1 MCVFM
6 EMQNK
11 AKITTKEL
19 FDRFFEEKDE
29 SNARKTRPQI
39 DRPEVYEYEEKIGK
53 QLIEMDVDEL
63 FEMILSF
70 RGNRSMN
77 TSSFSVSY
85 SSYDQIA
92 SMYRSLFNYYI
103 DNIEVIKN
111 PFNDKRMRGTQAVQR
126 LAKSKEPFNKELV
139 DRIIENLHK
148 DFEPEHAMYY
158 ECIMLLFYNG
168 FAKAEEIVLLDE
180 DMISRK
186 DRTVRLPGRTIT
198 LSERCFELLEHVHQ
212 METIEG
218 WRGDFAMVPWQGHY
232 FKYIVRPKKANE
244 LQSRDMSEIANV
256 INRAIIVNVKNKYGV
271 DINYRLLYLLGFY
284 ESLKERYGNERAKE
298 LVVSVRNSEDAADL
312 MGAARLY
319 GVSVD
324 NVTHL
329 KKFLRPFIG
338 E

>member
-1 MCVFM
+1 M
-6 EMQNK
+6 EMQNEV
-11 AKITTKEL
+11 KISTKEL

-29 SNARKTRPQI
+29 SNAKKTRAQI
-39 DRPEVYEYEEKIGK
+39 DRPEVYEYEKKIGK

-77 TSSFSVSY
+77 TSSTSSFSVSY

-111 PFNDKRMRGTQAVQR
+111 PFNDKRMRGTQAAQR

-148 DFEPEHAMYY
+148 DFESEHAMYY
-158 ECIMLLFYNG
+158 ECILLLFYNG

-212 METIEG
+212 METMEG
-218 WRGDFAMVPWQGHY
+218 WRGDFAMVSWRGHY

-256 INRAIIVNVKNKYGV
+256 INRAIIVNVKKKYNV

-284 ESLKERYGNERAKE
+284 ESLKIKYGDERAKE
-298 LVVSVRNSEDAADL
+298 LVISIRNSKDAADL
-312 MGAARLY
+312 MEAARIY
-319 GVSVD
+319 GIVVD

-329 KKFLRPFIG
+329 KKNLRPFIG

>member
-1 MCVFM
+1 MKKQD
-6 EMQNK
+6 EI
-11 AKITTKEL
+11 KISTKEL
-19 FDRFFEEKDE
+19 FNKFFGEKDE
-29 SNARKTRPQI
+29 NNARKTRSQI
-39 DRPEVYEYEEKIGK
+39 DRPEVYEYEKKIGK

-70 RGNRSMN
+70 KGNRSMK
-77 TSSFSVSY
+77 TSNYSVSY

-103 DNIEVIKN
+103 DNVEVIRN
-111 PFNDKRMRGTQAVQR
+111 PFNDKRMRGTQAAQR
-126 LAKSKEPFNKELV
+126 LAESKEPFNKELV
-139 DRIIENLHK
+139 DKIIENLHN

-186 DRTVRLPGRTIT
+186 DRTVRLPGRTIK

-212 METIEG
+212 MEAIEG
-218 WRGDFAMVPWQGHY
+218 WRGDFAMVSWQGHY
-232 FKYIVRPKKANE
+232 FKYIVRPRKSDE
-244 LQSRDMSEIANV
+244 LQFRDMNEVANV

-271 DINYRLLYLLGFY
+271 DINYRLLYFLGFY
-284 ESLKERYGNERAKE
+284 ESLKVRYGNERARE
-298 LVVSVRNSEDAADL
+298 LVVSVRDSEDTADL
-312 MGAARLY
+312 MAAARLY

-329 KKFLRPFIG
+329 KKNLRPFIDRG
-338 E
+338 NV